1 VLTGCT
7 EDMAVISQ
15 ETMGP
20 VAAVLL
26 DELSRVKVLH
36 WEPAPT
42 G

>member
-1 VLTGCT
+1 VRESIGVRPGGNRAQGLGY
-7 EDMAVISQ
+7 
-15 ETMGP
+15 GP
-20 VAAVLL
+20 ELL